1 MYGVHRTAL
10 PTETQTNDLEASL
23 PHRLENQ
30 DGYRSLSEVNDQEET
45 QCTRSQELSHIW
57 KLPMTQPVVII
68 HNMYLC
74 EVIILI
80 VCQTVFCNQTIE
92 MQISLIYI
100 KYLHL

>member
-23 PHRLENQ
+23 PHGLENQ
-30 DGYRSLSEVNDQEET
+30 DGYRSLSEVNDQET

-57 KLPMTQPVVII
+57 KLPMIQPVVII

-92 MQISLIYI
+92 MQISLKYI